1 MINVLLALMVIASF
15 LLALPLHE
23 CGHALMASWL
33 GDKTPRNEGR
43 LSLSLRSHIDPVG
56 MLMCAILAFQP
67 GIPVGLGW
75 GKPVKTDPWKMRVG
89 ANTGVLLVA
98 IAGPI
103 FSLLIGLLVSLLLR
117 LVPASLY
124 VEPFLIRIPQ
134 FLVVFASVNIC
145 LAIFNIIP
153 LYPLD
158 GYQVLYTLLPSRQA
172 VQFAKSA
179 TYGPLIILGIFFLVP
194 FLVQLAAPGLAGFP
208 LFHLPSYIWL
218 GSINLVGLAAGS
230 LPVPGLLLPLLY
242 LYNIPTFIK

>member
-1 MINVLLALMVIASF
+1 MINVLLALMVVASF

-23 CGHALMASWL
+23 CGHAIMASWL

-56 MLMCAILAFQP
+56 TLMCFILAFQP

-75 GKPVKTDPWKMRVG
+75 GKPVKADPWKMRVG
-89 ANTGVLLVA
+89 ANPGILLVA
-98 IAGPI
+98 LAGPI
-103 FSLLIGLLVSLLLR
+103 MSLLVGLVVSILVR
-117 LVPASLY
+117 FIPASLY

-134 FLVVFASVNIC
+134 FLVVFACVNIS

-158 GYQVLYTLLPSRQA
+158 GYQILYTLLPSRQA

-179 TYGPLIILGIFFLVP
+179 TYGPLIILGLFFLLP
-194 FLVQLAAPGLAGFP
+194 FLVQLAAPGLAAFP
-208 LFHLPSYIWL
+208 LFRLPYYIWL
-218 GSINLVGLAAGS
+218 GAISLVSLATGQTLDPA
-230 LPVPGLLLPLLY
+230 LFQLY
-242 LYNIPTFIK
+242 LYNIPH